1 MAFAIEWLGTFG
13 DGRFREKTCMLLSH
27 ANGVIDAVK
36 PVVGR
41 RTAHRAFWG
50 VQFA

>member
-1 MAFAIEWLGTFG
+1 MAFAIEWLGTFC